1 MGPTIKRVVA
11 AAGVVTAVKVIRKRR
26 KHQRHA
32 LVRFAPAGLIVGGV
46 AGALVYFAKVGR
58 APWSGESVPEGD
70 TGSTYL
76 SDSTG
81 SETHPAE
88 VGI

>member
-11 AAGVVTAVKVIRKRR
+11 AAAVVKAIKVIRERR
-26 KHQRHA
+26 KPRRPA

-46 AGALVYFAKVGR
+46 AGALLYVAKVGR
-58 APWSGESVPEGD
+58 APWSRESVPEGD

-76 SDSTG
+76 GDSTG